1 MAGQLSREP
10 WLDWDGRVTEVVAL
24 DLISLQCTQRK
35 QNAQRRKDSLLRKF
49 PETPILR
56 FLLKTALG
64 CHMKKPPCITIRKH
78 SISCGAIRGAILGF
92 ATYAMF
98 DFGVYSHFDGISLSF
113 VAVNL
118 TWGTLV
124 SAVCA
129 TVAVSI
135 ALALHPR
142 EQPA

>member
-1 MAGQLSREP
+1 
-10 WLDWDGRVTEVVAL
+10 
-24 DLISLQCTQRK
+24 
-35 QNAQRRKDSLLRKF
+35 
-49 PETPILR
+49 
-56 FLLKTALG
+56 
-64 CHMKKPPCITIRKH
+64 MKKAAIYITVFLSYSIANLIFYKAVSGWYETQLLNMRHDPLIGWILLLFLIYSFSLSFFAVFPAAREH
-78 SISCGAIRGAILGF
+78 SIFSGAIRGAILGF

-124 SAVCA
+124 SAASA
-129 TVAVSI
+129 TAAVSI

>member
-1 MAGQLSREP
+1 
-10 WLDWDGRVTEVVAL
+10 
-24 DLISLQCTQRK
+24 
-35 QNAQRRKDSLLRKF
+35 
-49 PETPILR
+49 
-56 FLLKTALG
+56 
-64 CHMKKPPCITIRKH
+64 MKKATIYVTVFLSYSIANVIFYKAISGWYETQLLNMRHDPLIGWILLLFLIYSFSLSFFAVFPAAREH